1 MDYKGKSL
9 SILLKD
15 KTILRHKITEEPL
28 ASGGEGIIYRFE
40 HKDEEKKT
48 IFILKLY
55 HSPHKA
61 ARNKAK
67 VRRMFNN
74 PVHSADPNVRFVG
87 LSVWYMIVVRVSFM
101 ALRCRRLLVVVEI

>member
-40 HKDEEKKT
+40 HKDEEKKNN
-48 IFILKLY
+48 LY
-55 HSPHKA
+55 IET
-61 ARNKAK
+61 
-67 VRRMFNN
+67 
-74 PVHSADPNVRFVG
+74 
-87 LSVWYMIVVRVSFM
+87 LSFT
-101 ALRCRRLLVVVEI
+101 A